1 MDIEKTGNC
10 FKAIP
15 SEADGPDA
23 WVYAKMQNN
32 DALINPLLGFDF
44 NDEMKES
51 ENTLD
56 VALIRHIR
64 ELSAGAQEK
73 IDECA
78 TLDALVELLENDDD
92 GFKRQFSKSSG
103 DDKLVKAINK
113 NYDPSQPKGPEV
125 PDQEADTS
133 GESPY
138 AIYYK
143 WMKQYGYLPS
153 TK

>member
-1 MDIEKTGNC
+1 M
-10 FKAIP
+10 
-15 SEADGPDA
+15 
-23 WVYAKMQNN
+23 
-32 DALINPLLGFDF
+32 
-44 NDEMKES
+44 
-51 ENTLD
+51 
-56 VALIRHIR
+56 
-64 ELSAGAQEK
+64 
-73 IDECA
+73 
-78 TLDALVELLENDDD
+78 ELLENDDD

-143 WMKQYGYLPS
+143 WMNQYGYLPS